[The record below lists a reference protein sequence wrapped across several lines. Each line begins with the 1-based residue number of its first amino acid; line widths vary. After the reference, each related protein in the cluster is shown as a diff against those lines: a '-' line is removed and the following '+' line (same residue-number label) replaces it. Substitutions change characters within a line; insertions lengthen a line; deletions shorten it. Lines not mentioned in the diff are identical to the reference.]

1 MSDYCGG
8 CRYHPR
14 HRIGVDACPLTGG
27 YWTFLSR
34 NQARLAGNRRMAQP
48 LAGLGRLKDLDAVVA
63 EQHRRGDAPR

>member
-1 MSDYCGG
+1 
-8 CRYHPR
+8 
-14 HRIGVDACPLTGG
+14 LTGG

-48 LAGLGRLKDLDAVVA
+48 LAGMGRLKDLDAVMA